1 MDRDNAELLEALM
14 TELAAMPKV
23 APMPE
28 RSYAAIDENEL
39 LDLMPTD
46 IPRRRRIGFNPLS
59 KARTAA
65 YWVLNAVAKE
75 AHRENEPRYLTV
87 PLSLERKAFA
97 LDVCQFVSERLLQN
111 HLTSVTFRYNDWL
124 HAMEL
129 IVHPV
134 WQAGKDRPLSHELGG
149 MDGLTDDEILAS
161 LAELDLFGD

>member
-1 MDRDNAELLEALM
+1 MDEIAQLMEELRAL
-14 TELAAMPKV
+14 PKV
-23 APMPE
+23 APMTVHHV
-28 RSYAAIDENEL
+28 IDEAEL
-39 LDLMPTD
+39 LELMPTD
-46 IPRRRRIGFNPLS
+46 VPRRRRIGSNPLS

-97 LDVCQFVSERLLQN
+97 LDVCQGVAERLLQN
-111 HLTSVTFRYNDWL
+111 HLTPMTFRYNDWR
-124 HAMEL
+124 HGMEL
-129 IVHPV
+129 IIHPV
-134 WQAGKDRPLSHELGG
+134 WQAGKDRPLSHAPGG